1 MRELTKVRDTVIAAL
16 QAAGLQTLT
25 AFPAARAGKYEE
37 PVATVSVGTAEG
49 KTMGF
54 CNYLG
59 EIYDVSAG
67 TVRELYGK
75 QLEGNIAV
83 TIRGPGAAH
92 CEAGC
97 ETATEVLL
105 GGLPEGIRPGELR
118 WEALKWEKETGMFLR
133 QGLLQC
139 QAIFTARG
147 NEDSTA
153 FLDFQLKGVL
163 KT

>member
-1 MRELTKVRDTVIAAL
+1 MRELIQVRDAVITAL
-16 QAAGLQTLT
+16 QKAELPALT
-25 AFPAARAGKYEE
+25 AFPAGRAKQYGG
-37 PVATVSVGTAEG
+37 PIAVVGVGAAEG

-59 EIYDVSAG
+59 ESYDASAG

-75 QLEGNIAV
+75 QLEAEISV
-83 TIRGPGAAH
+83 DIRGSRAAL
-92 CEAGC
+92 CEDGC
-97 ETATEVLL
+97 ETAADVLL
-105 GGLPEGIRPGELR
+105 SGLPEGIRPGELR

-133 QGLLQC
+133 QGYLRCRAAFIAQ
-139 QAIFTARG
+139 
-147 NEDSTA
+147 DSDDSMA